1 MSCKKVKK
9 ILSTVGIRPETA
21 NNILAV
27 YNSTPIKQQV
37 KAVDLLTRPHLS
49 MEDIFKMSEEIVE
62 KMSAFSQLVI
72 EQAEIQLKYDG
83 YISREQDVA
92 NKLNRLED
100 VNIPEDIEYKRMS
113 SLSAEAVNK
122 LTSIAPKTI
131 GQASRIS
138 GISPSDVN
146 VLLIYL
152 GR

>member
-1 MSCKKVKK
+1 MNEMLQISNK
-9 ILSTVGIRPETA
+9 LRGIT
-21 NNILAV
+21 
-27 YNSTPIKQQV
+27 QG
-37 KAVDLLTRPHLS
+37 LTKEVL
-49 MEDIFKMSEEIVE
+49 
-62 KMSAFSQLVI
+62 
-72 EQAEIQLKYDG
+72 EQAEIQLKYEG

-100 VNIPEDIEYKRMS
+100 VIIPSDIEYDKLS

-122 LTSIAPKTI
+122 LSVITPSTI